1 MAREERA
8 WEKGDNEAVKEY
20 RIRINGG
27 MDFVVVF
34 PEVIGSLIS
43 KIRDHEGE
51 ELVVVIEEVMPKQM
65 AEYLLRV
72 LNTNRFADRQFR
84 FRQILEDPITKEGLY
99 QVLGEQLRSM
109 DIDDEKCFD
118 KVELVEMLT
127 GDSGFE
133 IECTIPFLWACKDT
147 AAVFL
152 YTFPDGE
159 KKRILIEY

>member
-1 MAREERA
+1 M
-8 WEKGDNEAVKEY
+8 KEY

-34 PEVIGSLIS
+34 PEVIASLIS
-43 KIRDHEGE
+43 KIRDHEEE
-51 ELVVVIEEVMPKQM
+51 ELVVGIEEVMPKQM

-72 LNTNRFADRQFR
+72 LNTNRFTDRQFR

-118 KVELVEMLT
+118 KMEL
-127 GDSGFE
+127 
-133 IECTIPFLWACKDT
+133 IA
-147 AAVFL
+147 
-152 YTFPDGE
+152 
-159 KKRILIEY
+159 EYENHVL

>member
-1 MAREERA
+1 M
-8 WEKGDNEAVKEY
+8 KEY

-43 KIRDHEGE
+43 KIRDHEEE
-51 ELVVVIEEVMPKQM
+51 ELVVGIEEVMPKQM

-118 KVELVEMLT
+118 KMELIEMLS
-127 GDSGFE
+127 GDFGLE
-133 IECTIPFLWACKDT
+133 IVCTPLFMWACKDT
-147 AAVFL
+147 EAVFL
-152 YTFPDGE
+152 Y
-159 KKRILIEY
+159 INLMLLL

>member
-1 MAREERA
+1 M
-8 WEKGDNEAVKEY
+8 KEY

-34 PEVIGSLIS
+34 PEVIASLIS
-43 KIRDHEGE
+43 KIRDHEEE
-51 ELVVVIEEVMPKQM
+51 ELVVGIEEVMPKQM

-118 KVELVEMLT
+118 KMELIEMLS
-127 GDSGFE
+127 GDFGLE
-133 IECTIPFLWACKDT
+133 IVCTPLFMWACKDKE
-147 AAVFL
+147 AVFL
-152 YTFPDGE
+152 Y
-159 KKRILIEY
+159 INLMLLL